1 MKVGRLP
8 EGTSTRMGSWKAEE
22 IQKFAYP
29 PSQLVFGVV
38 LSDEEYDQWLA
49 AVRIVECLFGC
60 GRNGIMPEMLS
71 TLKPLIWIHNILTEQ
86 VHGGKS
92 CVISLHNLIH
102 LTDNIRRFCS
112 PDNYWCCI
120 FERAVHTYV
129 ERSSNKKHME
139 LTFTKAV
146 SRTELLKLLTENEC
160 GYHTSLNGCLE
171 QVQYI

>member
-1 MKVGRLP
+1 MKDGRFP
-8 EGTSTRMGSWKAEE
+8 EGTSTRIGFWKAEE

-29 PSQLVFGVV
+29 PSQLVFDGV
-38 LSDEEYDQWLA
+38 LSNEEYDLWLA
-49 AVRIVECLFGC
+49 AVRIFECLFGF
-60 GRNGIMPEMLS
+60 GRNGMMPEMLS
-71 TLKPLIWIHNILTEQ
+71 TLKPLIWIHNIFTEE

-102 LTDNIRRFCS
+102 LTDNIRRFYC
-112 PDNYWCCI
+112 PENYLCCT

-146 SRTELLKLLTENEC
+146 SRRELLKLLIENAS
-160 GYHTSLNGCLE
+160 Y
-171 QVQYI
+171 

>member
-1 MKVGRLP
+1 MKDGRLAG
-8 EGTSTRMGSWKAEE
+8 GTSTRIGFWKAEE

-29 PSQLVFGVV
+29 PSQLVFGGV
-38 LSDEEYDQWLA
+38 LSDEEYDLWLA

-71 TLKPLIWIHNILTEQ
+71 TLKPLIWIHNILNEE

-112 PDNYWCCI
+112 PDNYWCCT
-120 FERAVHTYV
+120 FDRAVHTYV

-146 SRTELLKLLTENEC
+146 SRTELLKLLTENAS
-160 GYHTSLNGCLE
+160 Y
-171 QVQYI
+171 